1 MGTNTKLIIFDE
13 LYIELFLSLDNNSI
27 YNFDEIVVPINN
39 WGLINIVADKCANKY
54 NVRLC
59 SKAEILQILLSG
71 RMQQFLILGYN
82 EEVEKYDLFKTL
94 IQNCE
99 NEYYILDCKL
109 NISKYTQV
117 PANIKLFQSNQIYR
131 ATLQRFSMSAI
142 VIFIFNTS
150 KHDNSLYTQ
159 LLLSDKFKKNGY
171 NVLNLSTVDISECFR
186 ITNIEKF
193 ISNAISLSD
202 RINELQ
208 RSLTSKIIENDI
220 NIVIVSIE
228 HLLDVW
234 DNKRTDLNELSYIVM
249 NAFAPD
255 FCVMNLLS
263 NALINNWI
271 SYNYMLLNAHA
282 KNTID
287 CFCIANKY
295 FDEIQSVEYGI
306 DMYIECKDINESQLI
321 KSQKNELCIYDYSDI
336 ESIWNCIL
344 ALLDKS
350 EYIV

>member
-159 LLLSDKFKKNGY
+159 LLLSDKFKKMG
-171 NVLNLSTVDISECFR
+171 TTF
-186 ITNIEKF
+186 
-193 ISNAISLSD
+193 
-202 RINELQ
+202 
-208 RSLTSKIIENDI
+208 
-220 NIVIVSIE
+220 
-228 HLLDVW
+228 
-234 DNKRTDLNELSYIVM
+234 
-249 NAFAPD
+249 
-255 FCVMNLLS
+255 
-263 NALINNWI
+263 
-271 SYNYMLLNAHA
+271 
-282 KNTID
+282 
-287 CFCIANKY
+287 
-295 FDEIQSVEYGI
+295 
-306 DMYIECKDINESQLI
+306 
-321 KSQKNELCIYDYSDI
+321 
-336 ESIWNCIL
+336 
-344 ALLDKS
+344 
-350 EYIV
+350 